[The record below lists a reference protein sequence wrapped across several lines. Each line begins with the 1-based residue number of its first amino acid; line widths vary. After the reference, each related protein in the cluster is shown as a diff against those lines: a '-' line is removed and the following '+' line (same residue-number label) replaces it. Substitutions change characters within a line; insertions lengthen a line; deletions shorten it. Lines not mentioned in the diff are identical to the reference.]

1 MRKHERKDRRALIL
15 SEQTFPIIEQIT
27 AGMPGG
33 FFIYHADENERLI
46 YANQALIQIYGCK
59 SLKEFQEHTGYTF
72 HGLVHPEDIEET
84 QRSIKQQ
91 IFTHGNDLDQVE
103 YRIIRKDGAVR
114 WIEDY
119 GHFVH
124 TDRYGDLFYVFV
136 EDATEKHL
144 KEINDA
150 ETAQLAQERLEA
162 LEALEHET
170 TALKLVHEILR
181 SGMWTMEFDRQGQM
195 TSVFWSQDFRAMIG
209 YQDEED
215 FPNVLSSW
223 SDLLHPEDHD
233 RVMKE
238 YYATIDDYTGRRL
251 YNVEYRLLTKDR
263 GYRWFRAAGKLSR
276 REDGTPITYVGMFVD
291 ITESKEADEKLQE
304 QHNLLEEAL
313 VKAQRASRA
322 KTMFL
327 NNMSHDIRTPMNAI
341 IGFTNLAAAHLDDRE
356 LVQDYLSKIAASS
369 SHLLSLI
376 NDVLDMSRIESGRVT
391 IDETVCSL
399 PQVLQDL
406 QSIIRADLETKGLN
420 LCMDDGALIHPYVVC
435 DRLRLNQVLL
445 NILSNALKFTPAGGK
460 ISISAVERP
469 GDTADTAIY
478 EFCIRDTGIGMAPEF
493 LEHIFEPFE
502 RERTSTVS
510 GIQGTGLGMSITK
523 NLVELMNGRI
533 AVESRLGQGSAFLC
547 SFSFRLSEAPAP
559 LSAPELSCPPQSA
572 DWRILLVEDNELNQE
587 IAMTILEEAGCAVDV
602 ASDGAEA
609 VEKVRH
615 SLENPYDVVLMDIQ
629 MPVMDGIE
637 ATKTIRALD
646 DPQLARLPIVAMTA
660 NAFEED
666 RQRVLSAGMNGHL
679 GKPIDVAKMF
689 ATLQSILSGGP
700 PQ

>member
-291 ITESKEADEKLQE
+291 ITESKETDEKLRE
-304 QHNLLEEAL
+304 QPNLLEEAL

-646 DPQLARLPIVAMTA
+646 DPQLARLPIVAITA